1 MNAPG
6 RGASIA
12 AHAHRWPDLWNWKA
26 ALTSSIVRGAVFFAV
41 NLTAGLD
48 AARAALITE
57 LALRAVTSG
66 FYGAITARFRRMEPQ
81 WAATVTAAA
90 LLPLLSHA
98 VEWLVHWLRHTEAL
112 AASIAASACLT
123 VVSTAFNLHI
133 MRQGVLIVGTG
144 SQPLRQDLRALPRL
158 VATFVGLKPA
168 SPNAAPQST

>member
-1 MNAPG
+1 MNASD
-6 RGASIA
+6 RA
-12 AHAHRWPDLWNWKA
+12 APTADRVHRWPNLWNWKA

-41 NLTAGLD
+41 NLTAGVD

-57 LALRAVTSG
+57 LALRALTSG

-81 WAATVTAAA
+81 WAATVTVST

-98 VEWLVHWLRHTEAL
+98 VEWWVHWLRHTEAL

-168 SPNAAPQST
+168 CPNPAHQST